1 MVGVEHLARLDE
13 VEVVLRLLVPGQADD
28 PLDVGADDA
37 VLGRGRRQLLEPRQL
52 AIDRLAG
59 LLGER
64 HLVRTVPELRDLG
77 LLRVGLAELLLDRLQ
92 LLAQEVLA
100 LRGLHLRDDLVLDLR
115 AELRDLE
122 LAVEDHEHRAQALL
136 DVVQLEQ
143 LLLLRG
149 LQAQRRGD
157 EVAERARV
165 VDVGRGKRELLG
177 EVRHEADQAREERLH
192 VLRERLRLRRLLVD
206 VGNLDEAADEVRL
219 VLELVDQPDAAD
231 ALDEDAQRPVGH
243 AEHLLD
249 DGRGSDLVQVVPA
262 GRLDVRVLRGDEREQ
277 PVA

>member
-1 MVGVEHLARLDE
+1 M
-13 VEVVLRLLVPGQADD
+13 
-28 PLDVGADDA
+28 
-37 VLGRGRRQLLEPRQL
+37 LGRGGGQLLEPPQL
-52 AIDRLAG
+52 AVNGLAR

-64 HLVRTVPELRDLG
+64 DLVCAVPELRDLG

-92 LLAQEVLA
+92 LLPEEVLA
-100 LRGLHLRDDLVLDLR
+100 LRRLHFRDDLVLDLR

-122 LAVEDHEHRAQALL
+122 LPVEDDEHCAQALL

-157 EVAERARV
+157 QVAERAGV
-165 VDVGRGKRELLG
+165 VDVGRGERELLG
-177 EVRHEADQAREERLH
+177 EVRHEADQACEERLH
-192 VLRERLRLRRLLVD
+192 VLRQRLCLRRLLVD
-206 VGNLDEAADEVRL
+206 VWNLDEAAHQVRL

-231 ALDEDAQRPVGH
+231 ALDEDPQRPVGH

-262 GRLDVRVLRGDEREQ
+262 GLLDL
-277 PVA
+277 